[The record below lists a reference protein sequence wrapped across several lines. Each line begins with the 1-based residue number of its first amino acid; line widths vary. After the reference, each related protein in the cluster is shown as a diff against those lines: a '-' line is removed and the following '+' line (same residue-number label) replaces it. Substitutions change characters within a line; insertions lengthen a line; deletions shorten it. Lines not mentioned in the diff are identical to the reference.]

1 MRGVTSTERGSR
13 MAGFGWGFTAVFRVV
28 VRIAVAGAARDD
40 AAGAAQAGG
49 VCVGGAA
56 LDAAHAAVLGV
67 VGEHGLAIVGRVA
80 VAVSGTGRAILEAPS
95 GGGIRG
101 LGLGGLA
108 RAVRRNGHR
117 DARSTAAQ
125 SQKQTCGVQ
134 YFRQCTAVLHR
145 RLTREQP
152 CGLGPMGN
160 RARKNCQRLRG
171 GSRCRLRP

>member
-1 MRGVTSTERGSR
+1 VRGVTSTERGSR

-125 SQKQTCGVQ
+125 SQKQSRGVE
-134 YFRQCTAVLHR
+134 YLRPCAPVLHR
-145 RLTREQP
+145 QLTREQRR
-152 CGLGPMGN
+152 GLG
-160 RARKNCQRLRG
+160 RG
-171 GSRCRLRP
+171 ESCAKKLPTPSRREPV